1 MPRVHAHQSRTRTSE
16 HYSAR
21 PHPEFVVL
29 ELGEGLGALII
40 HTDPA
45 MHGVEIEI
53 SPAGEDDRR
62 SHKEVLERR
71 AGERPAFTAVFD
83 GLPAGRYTLWVH
95 GDRRATDV
103 EIIAGTVSDLH
114 WEPTLAA

>member
-1 MPRVHAHQSRTRTSE
+1 MGHE

-21 PHPEFVVL
+21 AHPEFVVL
-29 ELGEGLGALII
+29 ELGEGIGALIV

-53 SPAGEDDRR
+53 SPAGMDQTR

-71 AGERPAFTAVFD
+71 AGMQPGYTGVFD
-83 GLPAGRYTLWVH
+83 SLAAGRYTLWVD
-95 GDRRATDV
+95 GVARAFDV
-103 EIIAGTVSDLH
+103 QVRDGRIAELH
-114 WEPTLAA
+114 WEAAA